1 MQEYRQKFIPR
12 ADDPNILNICT
23 YIYLYSGI
31 CIGRRAAARGWM
43 GKEFRQGHITIKIY
57 TYCGTFLVAIETN
70 DRVRGRVTS
79 L

>member
-1 MQEYRQKFIPR
+1 MYVQLYR
-12 ADDPNILNICT
+12 A
-23 YIYLYSGI
+23 I
-31 CIGRRAAARGWM
+31 CIGRRAAARGLM
-43 GKEFRQGHITIKIY
+43 GKEFREGHITIKIY